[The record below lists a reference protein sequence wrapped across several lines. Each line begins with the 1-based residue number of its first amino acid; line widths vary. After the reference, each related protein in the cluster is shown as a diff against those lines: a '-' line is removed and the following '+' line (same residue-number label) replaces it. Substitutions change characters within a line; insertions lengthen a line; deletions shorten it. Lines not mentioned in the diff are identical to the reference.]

1 MYMGDLHI
9 SKNKCVAQHVIKD
22 GPVCKAAEMIRSE
35 TILTVNF
42 IVSFDEIHNWLIQTI
57 S

>member
-35 TILTVNF
+35 TTSSYLLMRANSQIYKF
-42 IVSFDEIHNWLIQTI
+42 
-57 S
+57 

>member
-22 GPVCKAAEMIRSE
+22 GPVCKVAEMIRSE

-42 IVSFDEIHNWLIQTI
+42 IVSFDEG
-57 S
+57 

>member
-22 GPVCKAAEMIRSE
+22 GPVLAEMIRCE

-42 IVSFDEIHNWLIQTI
+42 IVSFDEG
-57 S
+57 